1 MKFGIISFAHMH
13 AHSYARALAESPG
26 LQLVGIADEVA
37 YRGAQAA
44 DRYGAAYYHSH
55 QELLAADID
64 AVIVCSENARHPEHV
79 RDAAAAGKH
88 ILCEKPLAVSLPQ
101 ARAMIE
107 AA

>member
-44 DRYGAAYYHSH
+44 DRY
-55 QELLAADID
+55 
-64 AVIVCSENARHPEHV
+64 
-79 RDAAAAGKH
+79 AGPP
-88 ILCEKPLAVSLPQ
+88 ITTAIRSCWPLTSM
-101 ARAMIE
+101 R
-107 AA
+107 